1 MQMTEEQ
8 TIKLFVQ
15 QVLQALEVA
24 EQEFNLDLSHVNVI
38 VAGALVVPAKTS
50 YEGDGTVLFNP
61 EFILNHFDAMVENAI
76 AHELAHIVVHHR
88 PEYGSGHDLGWK
100 KVKEHLESTAE
111 LVGSLS

>member
-1 MQMTEEQ
+1 MTEEQ

-15 QVLQALEVA
+15 QVLQVLEVA

-38 VAGALVVPAKTS
+38 VAEALTVPAKTF
-50 YEGDGTVLFNP
+50 YEGDGTVMFNP
-61 EFILNHFDAMVENAI
+61 EFILNHFDAMI
-76 AHELAHIVVHHR
+76 QKSIPHEIAHIVVHHR

-100 KVKEHLESTAE
+100 SVKEHLESTAE